1 MTSDCSCAVRVLKY
15 SRGTPNQQRMK
26 CLIESMCSVLSEVQL
41 SVQWVYEWMA
51 AHRIELKRAHVGEP
65 RVVRG
70 DGERVWF
77 TKIWILDGENESR
90 NLMVG
95 LDASI
100 GGDDHPIYWFQ
111 HRNCGAPQSWFHRV
125 VRLENGT

>member
-1 MTSDCSCAVRVLKY
+1 
-15 SRGTPNQQRMK
+15 MK

-100 GGDDHPIYWFQ
+100 GGDDHS
-111 HRNCGAPQSWFHRV
+111 HLLVS
-125 VRLENGT
+125 T